1 MSSIL
6 RLSGSYFHCPPC
18 WKNFIDNIINNG
30 HDWYIHKPREVVP
43 TEVIDSALGKYKAI
57 YLEKTATV
65 PCVIFEDDKLKTLF
79 ILEWS

>member
-6 RLSGSYFHCPPC
+6 KLSTSYFHCPPC

-43 TEVIDSALGKYKAI
+43 DKVINSALEKYKAMYI
-57 YLEKTATV
+57 VKAATV
-65 PCVIFEDDKLKTLF
+65 PCIIFEDDKLKTLF

>member
-6 RLSGSYFHCPPC
+6 KLSTSYFHCPPC

-30 HDWYIHKPREVVP
+30 YNLYKHKIGENVP
-43 TEVIDSALGKYKAI
+43 NEVINIALEKYKAM
-57 YLEKTATV
+57 YFDEFVTV
-65 PCVIFEDDKLKTLF
+65 PCIIFEDDKLKTLF